1 MLDFNA
7 ILVLLVLLFII
18 VSLFFEIV
26 GPGFTFVI
34 AITILS
40 AFRVITPSE
49 LLSGFANEQI
59 MNIIMLL
66 LLGDVFRRTTILD
79 IFFDKVFKYAKTPK
93 RFMLRM
99 MVVVAPLSAFLNNTP
114 LVAILIPY
122 IHNWSKKNKT
132 PVSKLLMPLS
142 FAAILGGTA
151 TLIGTS
157 TNMIVN
163 GLVADQK
170 IIPGLKPLEMFDF
183 AYVGV
188 PMIINGIIYMMVVG
202 DKLLPD
208 NTETIEKIRKV
219 IGFHIPEI
227 SQGDRR

>member
-1 MLDFNA
+1 MFFFKTMLDFNV
-7 ILVLLVLLFII
+7 ILVLLILLFII
-18 VSLFFEIV
+18 VSLYFEIV

-34 AITILS
+34 AIAVLS

-49 LLSGFANEQI
+49 VLSGFANEQI

-66 LLGDVFRRTTILD
+66 LLGDIFRRTTILD
-79 IFFDKVFKYAKTPK
+79 IFFDKIFKQAKTPK

-132 PVSKLLMPLS
+132 SVSKLLMPLS

-163 GLVADQK
+163 GLVVDQE
-170 IIPGLKPLEMFDF
+170 IIPNLKPLEMFDF

-188 PMIINGIIYMMVVG
+188 PMVVIGIIYMMFIG
-202 DKLLPD
+202 DKA
-208 NTETIEKIRKV
+208 
-219 IGFHIPEI
+219 
-227 SQGDRR
+227 